1 MAKTK
6 ILGEPFDEYVDKQ
19 ITVRQTRLGQTQ
31 KTSDDLV
38 VFNASTPWIR
48 LSSSV
53 SVGKGRATELVSN
66 IGGGISLEDVVGS
79 KEDLLVEV

>member
-1 MAKTK
+1 MAK
-6 ILGEPFDEYVDKQ
+6 ILGEPFDTHVNDQ
-19 ITVRQTRLGQTQ
+19 ITVRQTRLGQNQ

-53 SVGKGRATELVSN
+53 SVGADRATKLVF
-66 IGGGISLEDVVGS
+66 
-79 KEDLLVEV
+79 